1 MNERQIIMKKAKK
14 IKHQKYI
21 MSRKQIKEL
30 CSEQVEKAF
39 LLMATAAA
47 DELDLNDEALI
58 QIAQRAARY
67 AEYIDDHVIR
77 MNQVS
82 EMLEKSTGLK
92 WRW

>member
-1 MNERQIIMKKAKK
+1 MKRAKK
-14 IKHQKYI
+14 QKQQKYQLT
-21 MSRKQIKEL
+21 RKQIKEM

-47 DELDLNDEALI
+47 DELDLDDDKLVA
-58 QIAQRAARY
+58 IAQRAARY
-67 AEYIDDHVIR
+67 AGYVDDHLIR

-82 EMLEKSTGLK
+82 ETLEKKTGIK

>member
-1 MNERQIIMKKAKK
+1 MKRAKK
-14 IKHQKYI
+14 PKQQVYTLT
-21 MSRKQIKEL
+21 RKQVKEM

-47 DELDLNDEALI
+47 DELDLDEDQLVA
-58 QIAQRAARY
+58 IAERSARY

-77 MNQVS
+77 LNEVS
-82 EMLEKSTGLK
+82 EILENNTGIK

>member
-1 MNERQIIMKKAKK
+1 MKRAKK
-14 IKHQKYI
+14 PKQQAYTLT
-21 MSRKQIKEL
+21 RKQVKEM

-47 DELDLNDEALI
+47 DELDLDDDKLVA
-58 QIAQRAARY
+58 IAERSARY

-77 MNQVS
+77 MNEVS
-82 EMLEKSTGLK
+82 DILKKKTGLD